1 MDEWRLGLGGDG
13 WSAVALLLP
22 SEWIFDILYG
32 VKKSSCKV
40 KYRRILLKL
49 SGEVLGNKSTG
60 ECIDPKNLAFM
71 AERIKKI
78 HAMGVEVG
86 IVLGGGNIFRG
97 LTGAGKGVNRVTGD
111 SMGML
116 ATIINALAMMNAL
129 ESIGVPRSSQSP
141 SSSAA
146 LSGTSRRVAS

>member
-1 MDEWRLGLGGDG
+1 M
-13 WSAVALLLP
+13 P
-22 SEWIFDILYG
+22 SEWIFAILYG

-129 ESIGVPRSSQSP
+129 ESIGVPICEHWYHQVGLR
-141 SSSAA
+141 
-146 LSGTSRRVAS
+146 GSRLRRCRW